1 MSQLQRIAQGRS
13 ATLTHTFLSGGVAAD
28 PIPDTATI
36 AITRADGTVLAAS
49 SPATEAGTGK
59 VTVTLTPAQTAL
71 LDTLTLT
78 WTATFGGQSQPFV
91 DYVEVAGGFICGLD
105 ELGSVITGK
114 TPEQLAAYRV
124 KIEQRLEKELGY
136 AVVPRY
142 SLESRRV
149 RDGVVATRLPLRAVR
164 SISTTSASVT
174 TPYSAAQLSALTLES
189 WGVCGVWSRGPVT
202 IGYEHGEDFPDSDIA
217 EAALLLADEAYGSA
231 LDGRVVRQEADNM
244 AVTYASPSSSGP
256 FIGARLNQIIRANR
270 MPLVV

>member
-124 KIEQRLEKELGY
+124 KIEQRWRRSSATRSCPATRWSPAARGT
-136 AVVPRY
+136 A
-142 SLESRRV
+142 SSRRGC
-149 RDGVVATRLPLRAVR
+149 R
-164 SISTTSASVT
+164 
-174 TPYSAAQLSALTLES
+174 
-189 WGVCGVWSRGPVT
+189 
-202 IGYEHGEDFPDSDIA
+202 
-217 EAALLLADEAYGSA
+217 
-231 LDGRVVRQEADNM
+231 
-244 AVTYASPSSSGP
+244 YARSGP
-256 FIGARLNQIIRANR
+256 SRPHPRA
-270 MPLVV
+270 

>member
-1 MSQLQRIAQGRS
+1 VPDLERILQLTPGTLSQQWYEAGL
-13 ATLTHTFLSGGVAAD
+13 VVD
-28 PIPDTATI
+28 PGTVTI
-36 AITRADGTVLAAS
+36 TITRADGTALVTAA
-49 SPATEAGTGK
+49 ATTGTG
-59 VTVTLTPAQTAL
+59 TSARTYNLTTTHTAL
-71 LDTLTLT
+71 LDRLTVTWASTLKGTLTSYL
-78 WTATFGGQSQPFV
+78 
-91 DYVEVAGGFICGLD
+91 EVVGGFLVSLAD
-105 ELGSVITGK
+105 LGTVLTGK
-114 TPEQLAAYRV
+114 TAAQLADKRTA
-124 KIEQRLEKELGY
+124 IEQRLEKELGY

-142 SLESRRV
+142 TLESRRA